1 MQVVVDTALQFKE
14 IVMDKNAFKLAYA
27 HRNDPELQF
36 VIQVTFGAYWEGE
49 PLHWVNHARVND
61 RDEALKML
69 SELKGHDQ
77 VSYRIVHEQVI
88 AQRDC

>member
-1 MQVVVDTALQFKE
+1 
-14 IVMDKNAFKLAYA
+14 MDKNAFKLAYA

-88 AQRDC
+88 AQRELRGLI